1 MENYHQK
8 QLNNNQINNNYHN
21 NYHQKQLSNN
31 QINNNNYHNNYHQ
44 QQIQPQLQMPKE
56 QPKQQNYEQQ
66 QQQALNDEEFLLYY
80 KQKYPEEYEKLMKEA
95 YLAEMNQNNI
105 NNINNINSIHES
117 PYENNEGN
125 SINMSNNEDLDEK
138 GADMER
144 ILNNPNI
151 TNISPLE
158 LILCNTKLYNDF
170 FPFFKRQN
178 VLSLEE
184 AILFRNYQ
192 IKNKEL
198 SSKVSLKNFNKEVEF
213 LENNF
218 RNIREELPKTD
229 RYQQIVYLLEKPVK
243 FDNEIIL
250 DSDMILKSF
259 INGTSTPNFCKM
271 NKFQTQNLKPSSL
284 YSANVQKFRIT
295 KLPKIPIEGFSSLK
309 NLYLDSNRIQKIQ
322 GLHFPNLEELSLS
335 DNYIRK
341 IENLGGCPKL
351 KTLNLS
357 YNNIHILENI
367 QNNIYLENI
376 NISNQFIP
384 RFIIFIIKP
393 NCSMPN
399 NRISSI
405 NIENSN
411 LYSCAAM
418 SQFPYL
424 LEVNIKNNQI
434 DEMMDVLSVVKS
446 CPYLRK
452 INTLNNPFIAANKST
467 YRNFIIIA
475 GRNLIEVDEKEI
487 KENEKIYVNQ
497 LYNRKFGKKRTK
509 SREKVD
515 VDIGKQNLIVT
526 KVSRP
531 APIMKNP
538 PNPYDYYKYK

>member
-1 MENYHQK
+1 MQNYHQR
-8 QLNNNQINNNYHN
+8 QMNNNINNISNNYH
-21 NYHQKQLSNN
+21 HQPP
-31 QINNNNYHNNYHQ
+31 
-44 QQIQPQLQMPKE
+44 QIQTSSQTQMPQLPPL
-56 QPKQQNYEQQ
+56 QPHNIKNTQNAKIQSNYEQQ
-66 QQQALNDEEFLLYY
+66 PLNDEEFLLYY
-80 KQKYPEEYEKLMKEA
+80 QQKYPEEYEKLVKEA
-95 YLAEMNQNNI
+95 YLAEMNNKKNL
-105 NNINNINSIHES
+105 NNINSIHES
-117 PYENNEGN
+117 PYENNEGS
-125 SINMSNNEDLDEK
+125 SININNSEDLDEK

-158 LILCNTKLYNDF
+158 LFLCNTKLYNDF

-178 VLSLEE
+178 ILSLEE
-184 AILFRNYQ
+184 AILFKNYQ

-198 SSKVSLKNFNKEVEF
+198 SSKVSLKNFNKELEF
-213 LENNF
+213 LESNF
-218 RNIREELPKTD
+218 RNIREELPKLD
-229 RYQQIVYLLEKPVK
+229 RYQQILYLMQKPVK
-243 FDNEIIL
+243 FDAEITL
-250 DSDMILKSF
+250 DSNLILKSF

-284 YSANVQKFRIT
+284 YSANLQKFRIN
-295 KLPKIPIEGFSSLK
+295 KLPTVAIEGFTNLQ

-351 KTLNLS
+351 KILNLS

-376 NISNQFIP
+376 NLSNQFIP

-393 NCSMPN
+393 NCALPN
-399 NRISSI
+399 NRIQCI

-411 LYSCAAM
+411 LVTCSAM
-418 SQFPYL
+418 VQFPYL
-424 LEVNIKNNQI
+424 QEVNIKSNQI
-434 DEMMDVLSVVKS
+434 DEMMDILSVVKS

-452 INTLNNPFIAANKST
+452 INCLNNPFIAANKST
-467 YRNFIIIA
+467 YRNFIIIG
-475 GRNLIEVDEKEI
+475 GRNLIEVDEKEV

-497 LYNRKFGKKRTK
+497 LYNRKFGKKRGK

-531 APIMKNP
+531 P
-538 PNPYDYYKYK
+538 PKGNIPSPYDYYKYH

>member
-1 MENYHQK
+1 MQNYHQR
-8 QLNNNQINNNYHN
+8 QLNSNQINTNNYHN
-21 NYHQKQLSNN
+21 YN
-31 QINNNNYHNNYHQ
+31 Q
-44 QQIQPQLQMPKE
+44 QQQPLPQIKKE
-56 QPKQQNYEQQ
+56 QPKQQSYDQQ
-66 QQQALNDEEFLLYY
+66 PMNDEEFLLYY

-95 YLAEMNQNNI
+95 QIAEMNKNNL
-105 NNINNINSIHES
+105 NNINSIRES

-125 SINMSNNEDLDEK
+125 SINMSNNEELDEK

-198 SSKVSLKNFNKEVEF
+198 SSKVHLKNFNKEVEF
-213 LENNF
+213 LESNF
-218 RNIREELPKTD
+218 RNIREELPKHD
-229 RYQQIVYLLEKPVK
+229 RYQQIIYLMEKPVK
-243 FDNEIIL
+243 FEGELTL

-295 KLPKIPIEGFSSLK
+295 KLPKIPIEGFNNLK

-322 GLHFPNLEELSLS
+322 GLNFPNLEELSLS

-357 YNNIHILENI
+357 YNSIHVLENI

-376 NISNQFIP
+376 NVSNQFIP
-384 RFIIFIIKP
+384 KFIIFIIKP
-393 NCSMPN
+393 NCVLPN
-399 NRISSI
+399 NRISI
-405 NIENSN
+405 LNVENSN
-411 LYSCAAM
+411 LISCMAM
-418 SQFPYL
+418 CQFPYL
-424 LEVNIKNNQI
+424 QEVNIKNNQI
-434 DEMMDVLSVVKS
+434 DEMMEILNVVKS
-446 CPYLRK
+446 CPYLTK
-452 INTLNNPFIAANKST
+452 INCLNNPFIAANKSI

-475 GRNLIEVDEKEI
+475 GRNLIEVDEKEV

-509 SREKVD
+509 SREKVE
-515 VDIGKQNLIVT
+515 VDIGKQNLLVT

-531 APIMKNP
+531 PPKLNNL
-538 PNPYDYYKYK
+538 PNPYDYYKYH

>member
-1 MENYHQK
+1 MKNYHQT

-21 NYHQKQLSNN
+21 NYHQQ
-31 QINNNNYHNNYHQ
+31 QQHQ
-44 QQIQPQLQMPKE
+44 QVQMSKE
-56 QPKQQNYEQQ
+56 QPKYSNNAQQ
-66 QQQALNDEEFLLYY
+66 QQPPLSDEEFLLYY

-95 YLAEMNQNNI
+95 YLGEMNKNNKSNKENAI
-105 NNINNINSIHES
+105 NAIHES
-117 PYENNEGN
+117 PYEGN
-125 SINMSNNEDLDEK
+125 SINMSNNEELDEK

-178 VLSLEE
+178 ILSLEE

-198 SSKVSLKNFNKEVEF
+198 SLKVSLKNFNKEVEF

-218 RNIREELPKTD
+218 RNIREELPKHD
-229 RYQQIVYLLEKPVK
+229 RYQQITYLMEKPIK
-243 FDNEIIL
+243 FEGEIIL
-250 DSDMILKSF
+250 DSDLILKSF

-284 YSANVQKFRIT
+284 YSANLQKFKIT
-295 KLPKIPIEGFSSLK
+295 KLPKIPIEGFTNLK
-309 NLYLDSNRIQKIQ
+309 NLYLDSNRLQKIQ

-341 IENLGGCPKL
+341 MENLGGCPKL

-367 QNNIYLENI
+367 QNNLYLENI

-384 RFIIFIIKP
+384 KFIVFIIKS
-393 NCSMPN
+393 NCCLPN
-399 NRISSI
+399 NRISNI

-411 LYSCAAM
+411 LVSSAPM

-424 LEVNIKNNQI
+424 QEVNLKNNQI
-434 DEMMDVLSVVKS
+434 DEMMDILSVVKN

-452 INTLNNPFIAANKST
+452 INCLNNPFISANKST

-475 GRNLIEVDEKEI
+475 GRNLIEVDEKEV

-497 LYNRKFGKKRTK
+497 LYNRKFGKKRAK
-509 SREKVD
+509 SREKID

-526 KVSRP
+526 KVSKP
-531 APIMKNP
+531 APKISHSP
-538 PNPYDYYKYK
+538 SPYDFYKYH

>member
-1 MENYHQK
+1 MQNYHQR
-8 QLNNNQINNNYHN
+8 QLN
-21 NYHQKQLSNN
+21 KN
-31 QINNNNYHNNYHQ
+31 QINNNNPNYHQ
-44 QQIQPQLQMPKE
+44 QQQQPNFPKE
-56 QPKQQNYEQQ
+56 SNYSQKQP
-66 QQQALNDEEFLLYY
+66 LNDEEFLLYY

-95 YLAEMNQNNI
+95 YLDEMKKQNSNI
-105 NNINNINSIHES
+105 NNIHSIHES
-117 PYENNEGN
+117 PYEQNEGN
-125 SINMSNNEDLDEK
+125 SININNNEELDEK
-138 GADMER
+138 GADIER
-144 ILNNPNI
+144 ILNNPNL

-218 RNIREELPKTD
+218 RNIREELPKVD
-229 RYQQIVYLLEKPVK
+229 KYQQIVYLLEKPVK
-243 FDNEIIL
+243 FEGELTL
-250 DSDMILKSF
+250 DSDIILKSF

-284 YSANVQKFRIT
+284 YSANVQKYRIT
-295 KLPKIPIEGFSSLK
+295 KLPKVPIEGFSNLK

-322 GLHFPNLEELSLS
+322 GLHFPSLEELSLS

-341 IENLGGCPKL
+341 IENLNGCPKL

-367 QNNIYLENI
+367 QSNIYLENI

-384 RFIIFIIKP
+384 KFIIFIIKP
-393 NCSMPN
+393 NCSLPN
-399 NRISSI
+399 NRVSSI

-411 LYSCAAM
+411 LVSCGSM
-418 SQFPYL
+418 VQFPFL
-424 LEVNIKNNQI
+424 QELNVKNNQI
-434 DEMMDVLSVVKS
+434 DEMMDLLSVVKNS
-446 CPYLRK
+446 PYLRK
-452 INTLNNPFIAANKST
+452 VNCLNNPFIAANKST

-475 GRNLIEVDEKEI
+475 GRNIIEIDEKEV

-509 SREKVD
+509 SREKID
-515 VDIGKQNLIVT
+515 VDIGKQNLIIT
-526 KVSRP
+526 KVSKP
-531 APIMKNP
+531 APKTITP
-538 PNPYDYYKYK
+538 PFPYNYYKYQ

>member
-1 MENYHQK
+1 MQNYHQR
-8 QLNNNQINNNYHN
+8 QMNNNNNINNNYH
-21 NYHQKQLSNN
+21 
-31 QINNNNYHNNYHQ
+31 HQ
-44 QQIQPQLQMPKE
+44 QPQMQMPSQMPRLPPLQSHGTQVTQNTKIQSNYDK
-56 QPKQQNYEQQ
+56 QP
-66 QQQALNDEEFLLYY
+66 LNDEEFLLYY
-80 KQKYPEEYEKLMKEA
+80 QQKYPEEYEKLIKEA
-95 YLAEMNQNNI
+95 YLDEMNNKKNL
-105 NNINNINSIHES
+105 NNINSIHES
-117 PYENNEGN
+117 PYENNEGSSTN
-125 SINMSNNEDLDEK
+125 INNNEDLDEK

-158 LILCNTKLYNDF
+158 LFLCNTKLYNDF

-178 VLSLEE
+178 ILSLEE
-184 AILFRNYQ
+184 AILFKNYQ

-198 SSKVSLKNFNKEVEF
+198 SSKVSLKNFNKELEF

-218 RNIREELPKTD
+218 RNIREELPKLD
-229 RYQQIVYLLEKPVK
+229 RYQQILYLMQKPVK
-243 FDNEIIL
+243 FDAEITL
-250 DSDMILKSF
+250 DSNLILKSF

-284 YSANVQKFRIT
+284 YSANLQKFRIN
-295 KLPKIPIEGFSSLK
+295 KLPTVAIEGFTNLQ

-351 KTLNLS
+351 KILNLS

-376 NISNQFIP
+376 NLSNQFIP

-393 NCSMPN
+393 NCALPN
-399 NRISSI
+399 NRIQYI

-411 LYSCAAM
+411 LVTCSAM
-418 SQFPYL
+418 VQFPYL
-424 LEVNIKNNQI
+424 QEVNIKSNQI

-452 INTLNNPFIAANKST
+452 INCLNNPFIAANKST
-467 YRNFIIIA
+467 YRNFIIIG
-475 GRNLIEVDEKEI
+475 GRNLIEVDEKEV

-497 LYNRKFGKKRTK
+497 LYNRKFGKKRGK

-531 APIMKNP
+531 P
-538 PNPYDYYKYK
+538 PKGNIPSPYDYYKYH

>member
-1 MENYHQK
+1 MQNYHQR
-8 QLNNNQINNNYHN
+8 QLNNNYQANNNYHN
-21 NYHQKQLSNN
+21 
-31 QINNNNYHNNYHQ
+31 YHQ
-44 QQIQPQLQMPKE
+44 QPQQPPYIPNPKE
-56 QPKQQNYEQQ
+56 QLNYEKQP
-66 QQQALNDEEFLLYY
+66 LNDEEFLLYY

-95 YLAEMNQNNI
+95 YLAEMNKNKNMT
-105 NNINNINSIHES
+105 NINNINSIHES

-125 SINMSNNEDLDEK
+125 SININNSEELDEK

-184 AILFRNYQ
+184 AILFKNYQ

-198 SSKVSLKNFNKEVEF
+198 SSKISLKNFNKEVEF
-213 LENNF
+213 LESNF
-218 RNIREELPKTD
+218 RNIRDELPKHDT
-229 RYQQIVYLLEKPVK
+229 YQQIVYLMQKPIK
-243 FDNEIIL
+243 FEGEITL

-295 KLPKIPIEGFSSLK
+295 KLPKTQIEGFTNLK

-322 GLHFPNLEELSLS
+322 GLHFQNLEELSLS

-376 NISNQFIP
+376 NVSNQFIP
-384 RFIIFIIKP
+384 KFIIFIIKP
-393 NCSMPN
+393 NCSSPN
-399 NRISSI
+399 NKISSI

-411 LYSCAAM
+411 LVTCSAM
-418 SQFPYL
+418 VQFPYL
-424 LEVNIKNNQI
+424 QEVNVKNNQI
-434 DEMMDVLSVVKS
+434 DEMMEVLSVIKS
-446 CPYLRK
+446 CPYMRK
-452 INTLNNPFIAANKST
+452 INCLNNPFIAANKST

-475 GRNLIEVDEKEI
+475 GRNLIEVDEKEV

-497 LYNRKFGKKRTK
+497 LYNRKFGKKRGK

-515 VDIGKQNLIVT
+515 IDIGKQNLVVT

-531 APIMKNP
+531 APKVNYP
-538 PNPYDYYKYK
+538 PSPYDYYKYH

>member
-1 MENYHQK
+1 MQNYHQMK
-8 QLNNNQINNNYHN
+8 VNNYQKN
-21 NYHQKQLSNN
+21 DNYHDYQQPK
-31 QINNNNYHNNYHQ
+31 
-44 QQIQPQLQMPKE
+44 QQIPLSKE
-56 QPKQQNYEQQ
+56 QPKLSNYEQQ
-66 QQQALNDEEFLLYY
+66 PPLSDEEFLLYY
-80 KQKYPEEYEKLMKEA
+80 QQKYPEEYEKLMKEA
-95 YLAEMNQNNI
+95 YLGEMNKNKNNSNVKDI
-105 NNINNINSIHES
+105 NAIHES
-117 PYENNEGN
+117 PYENN
-125 SINMSNNEDLDEK
+125 SININNEELDEK

-178 VLSLEE
+178 ILSLEE

-198 SSKVSLKNFNKEVEF
+198 SSKVGLKNFNKEVEF
-213 LENNF
+213 LEINF
-218 RNIREELPKTD
+218 RNIREELPKHD
-229 RYQQIVYLLEKPVK
+229 RYQQITYLMEKPIK
-243 FDNEIIL
+243 FEGEIVL
-250 DSDMILKSF
+250 DSDIILKSF

-295 KLPKIPIEGFSSLK
+295 KLPKKPIEGFTNLK
-309 NLYLDSNRIQKIQ
+309 NLYLDSNHIQKIQ

-351 KTLNLS
+351 KNLNLS

-367 QNNIYLENI
+367 QNNLYLENI
-376 NISNQFIP
+376 NVSNQFIP
-384 RFIIFIIKP
+384 KFIIFIIKS
-393 NCSMPN
+393 NCCLPN
-399 NRISSI
+399 NRISNI

-411 LYSCAAM
+411 LLSSAAL

-424 LEVNIKNNQI
+424 QELNVKNNQI
-434 DEMMDVLSVVKS
+434 DEMMDILSVVKN

-452 INTLNNPFIAANKST
+452 INCLNNPFISANKST

-475 GRNLIEVDEKEI
+475 GKNLIEVDEKEV

-509 SREKVD
+509 SKEKID

-531 APIMKNP
+531 APKIN
-538 PNPYDYYKYK
+538 NSISPYDYYKYQ

>member
-1 MENYHQK
+1 MKNYNQR
-8 QLNNNQINNNYHN
+8 QLNSYEINNNYHN
-21 NYHQKQLSNN
+21 YH
-31 QINNNNYHNNYHQ
+31 HQ
-44 QQIQPQLQMPKE
+44 QSQQKPHFQIPKE
-56 QPKQQNYEQQ
+56 AQIQQNYGQKQ
-66 QQQALNDEEFLLYY
+66 SLNDDEFLLYY

-95 YLAEMNQNNI
+95 YLAEMNKNNL
-105 NNINNINSIHES
+105 NNNLNNINSIHES

-125 SINMSNNEDLDEK
+125 YININNNEDLDEK
-138 GADMER
+138 DEDMER
-144 ILNNPNI
+144 ILNNVNI

-198 SSKVSLKNFNKEVEF
+198 NSKVSLKNFNKEVTF
-213 LENNF
+213 LESNF
-218 RNIREELPKTD
+218 RNIREELPKNS
-229 RYQQIVYLLEKPVK
+229 RYQQIVYLMEKPVK
-243 FDNEIIL
+243 FDGEVTL
-250 DSDMILKSF
+250 GSDMILKSF

-284 YSANVQKFRIT
+284 YSANLQKFRIT
-295 KLPKIPIEGFSSLK
+295 KLPKVPIEGFTNLK

-322 GLHFPNLEELSLS
+322 GLVFPNLEELSLS

-341 IENLGGCPKL
+341 IANLGGCPKL

-367 QNNIYLENI
+367 QNNIYLENL

-384 RFIIFIIKP
+384 KFIVFIIKQ
-393 NCSMPN
+393 NCSLPS
-399 NRISSI
+399 NRIS
-405 NIENSN
+405 NVNLENSN
-411 LYSCAAM
+411 LTNCA
-418 SQFPYL
+418 SLNQFPYL
-424 LEVNIKNNQI
+424 QEMNVKNNQI
-434 DEMMDVLSVVKS
+434 EEMMEILSVVKS
-446 CPYLRK
+446 CPYLKK
-452 INTLNNPFIAANKST
+452 INCLNNPFIAGNKST

-475 GRNLIEVDEKEI
+475 GRNLIEVDEKEV

-497 LYNRKFGKKRTK
+497 LYNRKFGKKRPK
-509 SREKVD
+509 SREKID

-526 KVSRP
+526 KVFKP
-531 APIMKNP
+531 TPKKTNP
-538 PNPYDYYKYK
+538 SYPYAYYKYQ